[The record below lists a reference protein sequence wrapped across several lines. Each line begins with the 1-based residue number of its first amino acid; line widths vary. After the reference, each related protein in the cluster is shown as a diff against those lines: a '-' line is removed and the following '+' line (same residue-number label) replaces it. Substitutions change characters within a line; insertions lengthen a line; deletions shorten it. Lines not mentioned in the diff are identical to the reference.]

1 MAVVWYE
8 YQSGSGGKNWNAVAN
23 WRTWDE
29 DTQSIVPLGRLPQ
42 YPDEIYLNGIEY
54 FAATTGIDTSIV
66 VDGVTHYATLR
77 NSVNP
82 YTQIGGGYITA
93 NNVPIIANVV
103 ASGNSV
109 MFQRETVSAHHT
121 LQLIGD
127 SFVIENG
134 ASLFGRSG
142 SSYNRILT
150 INITNGGTLIANR
163 QIISDSSGT
172 RSLTISGNNATAE
185 LNYAQNIAA
194 FNCSCNIVNNS
205 NCTFATATIGN
216 IRCGMNNRISGTT
229 LNISGSIEYESTQ
242 NKSGIVYTN
251 LNVINPQVFTW
262 KDITEPRV
270 NCYVI
275 VTDAEMSDD
284 YLYPNPSVVKED
296 VEYAARQRVGKYRID
311 YPQEAVVLK
320 DVVYDSGN
328 KTGKLV
334 VLPAELISRLLNCP
348 TIETMQQLLIAHL
361 NPETD

>member
-8 YQSGSGGKNWNAVAN
+8 YSGSGTKAWNVVER
-23 WRTWDE
+23 WKTWDE
-29 DTQSIVPLGRLPQ
+29 ATQSIVPLGRLPL

-54 FAATTGIDTSIV
+54 FSVGTGVDTSV
-66 VDGVTHYATLR
+66 VIDGVIHYATIR

-82 YTQIGGGYITA
+82 YTQIGGGYIAA
-93 NNVPIIANVV
+93 NGVPIIANAV

-109 MFQRETVSAHHT
+109 MFQRETISANHT

-142 SSYNRILT
+142 SSYQRNLT
-150 INITNGGTLIANR
+150 ITITNGGTFTANG
-163 QIISDSSGT
+163 QIISDSSST
-172 RSLTISGNNATAE
+172 RSLTISGNNATVE
-185 LNYAQNIAA
+185 LNYTQSIGT
-194 FNCSCNIVNNS
+194 FSCSCDIINNS
-205 NCTFATATIGN
+205 NCTFTTATIGN
-216 IRCGMNNRISGTT
+216 IMCGMNFTINGTT

-242 NKSGIVYTN
+242 NKNGIVYKN

-262 KDITEPRV
+262 KDITSPRT
-270 NCYVI
+270 NTYVI
-275 VTDAEMSDD
+275 VTDTEMNDD
-284 YLYPNPSVVKED
+284 YLYPNPSVVKEG
-296 VEYAARQRVGKYRID
+296 VEYAARQRVGEYQID
-311 YPQEAVVLK
+311 YPQESVVLK
-320 DVVYDSGN
+320 DVIYDSGN